1 MEKKNRVSMEIEIE
15 HLPSEVEI
23 EYDYEP
29 YRSATRIEPAE
40 GGVTITGVKWIRETK
55 VGPNVA
61 VDIKAVL
68 PEKLIQKWEEEIWDS
83 IQNYEPEYEKD

>member
-1 MEKKNRVSMEIEIE
+1 MGHKSRRSMEIDVDD
-15 HLPSEVEI
+15 LPSEVEV

-29 YRSATRIEPAE
+29 YRPATRIDPPE
-40 GGVTITGVKWIRETK
+40 GGVTITGVKWIREK
-55 VGPNVA
+55 NVGPNVA
-61 VDIKAVL
+61 VDIKDVL